1 MDGRTDEWTDGRI
14 NLSGGAG
21 LAWVLAKL
29 AYGALRRHL
38 EAAIRTEM
46 LMMGGAVAV
55 TEAVETE
62 KKKKP

>member
-1 MDGRTDEWTDGRI
+1 M
-14 NLSGGAG
+14 
-21 LAWVLAKL
+21 LAKL